1 MGASTCALFLSV
13 KYHVLK
19 PTYIYGRMEQA
30 SIERTGQTEQ
40 RASRG

>member
-19 PTYIYGRMEQA
+19 PTYIYGRIEQV
-30 SIERTGQTEQ
+30 R
-40 RASRG
+40 RASPTYIHTKSIA